1 MRRRRHNAKQP
12 SIDRY
17 RRSRGSLMLETIQ
30 LTGFIA
36 SGRVHVVDRLYGQ
49 LQVLSDMS
57 AAEKASN
64 IQ

>member
-36 SGRVHVVDRLYGQ
+36 SGRVHVVDRLYG
-49 LQVLSDMS
+49 
-57 AAEKASN
+57 
-64 IQ
+64 